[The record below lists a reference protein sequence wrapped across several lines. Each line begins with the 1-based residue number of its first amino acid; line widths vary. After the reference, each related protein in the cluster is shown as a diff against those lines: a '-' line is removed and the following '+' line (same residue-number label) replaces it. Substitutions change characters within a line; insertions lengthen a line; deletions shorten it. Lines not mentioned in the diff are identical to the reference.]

1 MALRARSP
9 SRIDLSGGTLDLW
22 PLYLLIEEAATVN
35 LAIDLYTEVTVVPS
49 SDGNWRVREK
59 SSGRERVGRSP
70 SELMNLE
77 GAEIA
82 GRLLEFFAPREPL
95 ELVTHSDAPP
105 QAGLG
110 ASSSLGISIAGALN
124 GLTGFRYHERDLIE
138 IVKDVEVEVLGTMT
152 GAQDHYPPVYGGA
165 MCLWWEKL
173 RHRRE
178 PLRVDAALFEKR
190 FLLAYSHQP
199 HRSGATNWEV
209 VKRFLE
215 GDPGTRRALE
225 KSGRTAVA
233 VRNALVAED
242 LERVA
247 TLVGEDWDA
256 RREMAPAVSSP
267 ELEAIIAA
275 ARKAGALSAKV
286 CGAGGGGCMVIAVP
300 DGKRA
305 VVEEAVR
312 AAGGS
317 ILPYRLVEQGLS
329 LVLDD
334 RG

>member
-9 SRIDLSGGTLDLW
+9 SRIDLAGGTVDLW
-22 PLYLLIEEAATVN
+22 PLYLLVEEAATVN
-35 LAIDLYTEVTVVPS
+35 LAIDLHTEVAISPS
-49 SDGNWRVREK
+49 GDGRWRVREK
-59 SSGRERVGRSP
+59 GSGRERSAASP
-70 SELMNLE
+70 GELGKLE

-82 GRLLEFFAPREPL
+82 GRLLTFFSPRDPL
-95 ELVTHSDAPP
+95 TLVTHSDAPP

-110 ASSSLGISIAGALN
+110 ASSSLGVSIAGALN

-173 RHRRE
+173 RPRRE
-178 PLRVDAALFEKR
+178 PLAVDAAAFENR

-209 VKRFLE
+209 VRRFLE
-215 GDPGTRRALE
+215 GDEGTRRALE

-233 VRNALVAED
+233 VRNALVEGD
-242 LERVA
+242 LDRVA
-247 TLVGEDWDA
+247 VLIGEDWEA
-256 RREMAPAVSSP
+256 RRQMAPAVSSP
-267 ELEAIIAA
+267 ELEAIIAS
-275 ARKAGALSAKV
+275 ARKAGAISAKV
-286 CGAGGGGCMVIAVP
+286 CGAGGGGCMVVGIP
-300 DGKRA
+300 DGKRGP
-305 VVEEAVR
+305 VEDAIR

-317 ILPYRLVEQGLS
+317 VLPYHLAERGLS
-329 LVLDD
+329 LALDD
-334 RG
+334 PR

>member
-1 MALRARSP
+1 MAIRARSP

-22 PLYLLIEEAATVN
+22 PLYLLVDEAATVN
-35 LAIDLYTEVTVVPS
+35 LAIDLYTEAAVSPS
-49 SDGNWRVREK
+49 ADGKWRVCEK
-59 SSGRERVGRSP
+59 VSGRERTASTPR
-70 SELMNLE
+70 ELARFE

-82 GRLLEFFAPREPL
+82 GRLLSFFDPPEPL
-95 ELVTHSDAPP
+95 SIETHSDAPP

-110 ASSSLGISIAGALN
+110 ASSSLGVSIAGALN
-124 GLTGFRYHERDLIE
+124 GITGFRYHHQDLIE

-165 MCLWWEKL
+165 SCLWWEKL

-178 PLRVDAALFEKR
+178 PIAVDAALFEKR

-215 GDPGTRRALE
+215 GDPGTRRAVE

-233 VRNALVAED
+233 LRNALVAGD

-247 TLVGEDWDA
+247 VLIGEDWNA

-267 ELEAIIAA
+267 ELESIIDSAT
-275 ARKAGALSAKV
+275 KAGAIAAKV
-286 CGAGGGGCMVIAVP
+286 CGAGGGGCMVVGVP
-300 DGKRA
+300 DGKRSA
-305 VVEEAVR
+305 VVDAIR

-317 ILPYRLVEQGLS
+317 ILPYRLVDRGLS
-329 LVLDD
+329 LVAGD

>member
-1 MALRARSP
+1 MSLRARSP

-22 PLYLLIEEAATVN
+22 PLYLLVEEAATVN
-35 LAIDLYTEVTVVPS
+35 LAIDLYTEAAVAPS
-49 SDGNWRVREK
+49 ADGKWRVREK
-59 SSGRERVGRSP
+59 VSGRESTASSP
-70 SELMNLE
+70 RELAKLE

-82 GRLLEFFAPREPL
+82 GRLLSFFSPREPL
-95 ELVTHSDAPP
+95 SIETHSEAPP

-110 ASSSLGISIAGALN
+110 ASSSLGVSIAGALN
-124 GLTGFRYHERDLIE
+124 GITGFRYNDRDLIE

-165 MCLWWEKL
+165 ACLWWEKL

-178 PLRVDAALFEKR
+178 ALPVDAAAFEKR
-190 FLLAYSHQP
+190 FVLAYSHQP

-209 VKRFLE
+209 VRRFLE
-215 GDPGTRRALE
+215 GDLGTRRAVE

-233 VRNALVAED
+233 VRNALVAGD

-247 TLVGEDWDA
+247 VLMGEDWDA

-267 ELEAIIAA
+267 ELETLIGS
-275 ARKAGALSAKV
+275 ARKAGAIAAKV
-286 CGAGGGGCMVIAVP
+286 CGAGGGGCMVIGVP

-305 VVEEAVR
+305 SVEAAIR

-317 ILPYRLVEQGLS
+317 ILPYRLVDRGLS
-329 LVLDD
+329 LVPNDG
-334 RG
+334 R